1 MLPLAAT
8 TLLVNSA
15 TLILVL
21 TGLGLT
27 FGFLLAFTDKWLSV
41 AYNPLIDE
49 VDEELPKGQCGI
61 CGFPGCQQYAETVV
75 NDPDVAPDLC
85 VPGGNDVAQIV
96 ASMTGKAAAE
106 MRPTKAMALCRG
118 IREETSSI
126 KHLYEGLED
135 CSAAAQLYGGDL
147 ACEYSCLGF
156 GDCER
161 ACPYDAI
168 HMDKHDHPVVS
179 VDKCPGCGICVDE
192 CPRGVMALI
201 PTDAPTAIPCRSHDK
216 GARVKRIC
224 SAGCLGCELCARAC
238 PHEAIAIEN
247 NLAVIDYELCQ
258 MCPDPPC
265 LAAKCKPNCVV
276 SNYGFSAPVP
286 PPGMKDAAE
295 RMKIPRQ
302 QEKHLDPKTRIDTF
316 DEVNLGMDEQTV
328 MMEVQRDVGCRK
340 AGCSAQCPISNK
352 IPEYFAL
359 MMEGKQEE
367 ALAVLKE
374 TNPMPAILG
383 RICPHPCETECV
395 RGKKKAKNAAPVSI
409 HAVERYLGDLERR
422 LKREGKMQRP
432 KPPEGVE
439 LSRVAVVGA
448 GPAGLTC
455 AHDLALQG
463 YKVTIFEASSVA
475 GGMLRLGIPE
485 YRLPRDV
492 IDDFVEDLLSLGIEI
507 KYDTPLSPDFTADS
521 LLDDGFEAVFI
532 GIGAYKGMEMRI
544 PGEGEYEGFMDC
556 LEFLRRV
563 NLGDKSKPGEK
574 LLVIGGGNSAIDS
587 ARTPLRLDCDDVNI
601 VYRRSRAEMPANPEE
616 IDDAE
621 AEGVNMHYLAAPVK
635 ITGEGG
641 KVTGME
647 VIQCELGEPDDSGR
661 RRPVPIEGSEF
672 HIAADLIVPAISQR
686 PDISCLPEDHGFEIS
701 RWDSFEVNEETLE
714 TNKTGI
720 FAGGD
725 AVTGPATVV
734 EAVAAGHLAARS
746 IHGYCQSKGSAS

>member
-1 MLPLAAT
+1 ML
-8 TLLVNSA
+8 
-15 TLILVL
+15 IMVL
-21 TGLGLT
+21 TGLGISLGFVLALT
-27 FGFLLAFTDKWLSV
+27 DRKLSLE
-41 AYNPLIDE
+41 YNPLIDE
-49 VDEELPKGQCGI
+49 VDEELPKGQCGT
-61 CGFPGCQQYAETVV
+61 CGYPGCRQYAEAVV
-75 NDPDVAPDLC
+75 NDPGVAPDLC

-96 ASMTGKAAAE
+96 ARMTGKTAAE
-106 MRPTKAMALCRG
+106 LRPTKAMAMCRG
-118 IREETSSI
+118 VREETSAV
-126 KHLYEGLED
+126 KHLYDGLED
-135 CSAAAQLYGGDL
+135 CAAAAQLYGGDL
-147 ACEYSCLGF
+147 ACEYGCLGF
-156 GDCER
+156 GDCQR
-161 ACPYDAI
+161 ACPYGAI
-168 HMDKHDHPVVS
+168 TMGENAIPL
-179 VDKCPGCGICVDE
+179 VDLEKCVGCGICVDE

-201 PTDAPTAIPCRSHDK
+201 PTDVPSVVPCRNHDK
-216 GARVKRIC
+216 GAKVRKIC
-224 SAGCLGCELCARAC
+224 SVGCLGCENCGRAC
-238 PHEAIAIEN
+238 PHDAILMTDH
-247 NLAVIDYELCQ
+247 LAVIDYDKCQ
-258 MCPDPPC
+258 ICPEPPC
-265 LAAKCKPNCVV
+265 LVAKCKPECVV
-276 SNYGFSAPVP
+276 PNYGFSVPVT
-286 PPGMKDAAE
+286 PPGRKNAAE

-302 QEKHLDPKTRIDTF
+302 KEQHLDPKTRIDCF
-316 DEVNLGMDEQTV
+316 DEVNLGMDEETV
-328 MMEVQRDVGCRK
+328 AKEVLRDVGCRSPN
-340 AGCSAQCPISNK
+340 CSGQCPIHNR
-352 IPEYFAL
+352 IPEYFGLL
-359 MMEGKQEE
+359 MDGKTEE

-383 RICPHPCETECV
+383 RICPHPCESKCV
-395 RGKKKAKNAAPVSI
+395 RGNKEKSAPLNI
-409 HAVERYLGDLERR
+409 HAIERYLGDVERR
-422 LKREGKMQRP
+422 LKREGKLERP
-432 KPPEGVE
+432 RPPEGID
-439 LSRVAVVGA
+439 LGRVAVFGA

-455 AHDLALQG
+455 AYDLARQG
-463 YKVTIFEASSVA
+463 YKVTVFEATSVG

-492 IDDFVEDLLSLGIEI
+492 IDDFMDDLASLGIEI
-507 KYDTPLSPDFTADS
+507 TYDTPLSADFTADA
-521 LLDDGFEAVFI
+521 LLDDGYQAVFI

-556 LEFLRRV
+556 LEFLQKV

-621 AEGVNMHYLAAPVK
+621 EEGVKVHYLAAPVK

-701 RWDSFEVNEETLE
+701 RWDSFVVNEETLE
-714 TNKTGI
+714 TNKPGI

-746 IHGYCQSKGSAS
+746 IHDYCQSKS